1 MADAVVRPSS
11 SPPQREPIPR
21 PVPRLSRLA
30 VDRALSSH
38 DQIAAIL
45 GTEILRGIHRPGDNM
60 PSEPDLIARFQVSR
74 TVMREVMKTLAAKGL
89 VVSKTRI
96 GTRVRDPV
104 HWNFFDVD
112 VLVWRVR
119 IGLDDDFMHALTEV
133 RRALEPAAASLAAQR
148 RTATDITHLREIV
161 REMGRSGHSRQSFAE
176 ADLDF
181 HLAIAIA
188 SGNPLLRSM
197 ASVIEAA
204 LAAPFSHSSPID
216 DARDHEITVN
226 SHAAIVDAIE
236 ARDEKAAALA
246 MLKTIDIGVR
256 RIDSMRKKRAVKR
269 QAAAVAGGPR

>member
-1 MADAVVRPSS
+1 MADRAERTQSTK
-11 SPPQREPIPR
+11 QREALPR
-21 PVPRLSRLA
+21 LVPRLSRLV

-45 GTEILRGIHRPGDNM
+45 GTEILRGVHRPGDNM
-60 PSEPDLIARFQVSR
+60 PSEPDLITRFQVSR

-119 IGLDDDFMHALTEV
+119 IGLDEDFIRSLTEI
-133 RRALEPAAASLAAQR
+133 RRALEPTAAVLAAQR
-148 RTATDITHLREIV
+148 RTATDVARLRECV
-161 REMGRSGHSRQSFAE
+161 REMGRSHHSRQSFAE

-216 DARDHEITVN
+216 DASDHEITVN

-236 ARDEKAAALA
+236 ARDEQAAATA
-246 MLKTIDIGVR
+246 MLKVIDIGVR
-256 RIDSMRKKRAVKR
+256 RIDSTRKKRNSRRA
-269 QAAAVAGGPR
+269 

>member
-1 MADAVVRPSS
+1 MRGMRDLRPVVSS
-11 SPPQREPIPR
+11 R

-45 GTEILRGIHRPGDNM
+45 GTEILRGVHRPGDNM
-60 PSEPDLIARFQVSR
+60 PAEQDLIARFQVSR

-96 GTRVRDPV
+96 GTRVRDPL
-104 HWNFFDVD
+104 HWNYFDVD

-119 IGLDDDFMHALTEV
+119 VGLDDEFMRSLTEV
-133 RRALEPAAASLAAQR
+133 RRALEPAAAALAAQR
-148 RTATDITHLREIV
+148 RTSTDLAHLRDYV
-161 REMGRSGHSRQSFAE
+161 REMGHTGHSRQSFAE

-181 HLAIAIA
+181 HLAIGIA

-204 LAAPFSHSSPID
+204 LAASYAVSSPVD
-216 DARDHEITVN
+216 DASNHEITVN

-236 ARDEKAAALA
+236 ARDAQGAATA
-246 MLKTIDIGVR
+246 MLRVIDTGVR
-256 RIDSMRKKRAVKR
+256 RINSTRKQRSSKRPPSFPTA
-269 QAAAVAGGPR
+269 PE

>member
-1 MADAVVRPSS
+1 MEAL
-11 SPPQREPIPR
+11 QR

-60 PSEPDLIARFQVSR
+60 PPEPDLIARFQVSR

-89 VVSKTRI
+89 VVSRTRI
-96 GTRVRDPV
+96 GTRVRDPL
-104 HWNFFDVD
+104 HWNYFDVD

-119 IGLDDDFMHALTEV
+119 IGLDDEFMRSLTEI
-133 RRALEPAAASLAAQR
+133 RRALEPAAAALAAQR
-148 RTATDITHLREIV
+148 RTASDIAHLREYV

-181 HLAIAIA
+181 HLAIGIA

-204 LAAPFSHSSPID
+204 LAASFAHSSPVD
-216 DARDHEITVN
+216 DSSDHELTVN
-226 SHAAIVDAIE
+226 SHAAVVDAIE
-236 ARDEKAAALA
+236 ARDEPAAAAA
-246 MLKTIDIGVR
+246 MLKVIDIGVE
-256 RIDSMRKKRAVKR
+256 RIDSTRKKREAPKTPGSASR
-269 QAAAVAGGPR
+269 R

>member
-1 MADAVVRPSS
+1 MADALERTPTEK
-11 SPPQREPIPR
+11 PRQAIAR

-45 GTEILRGIHRPGDNM
+45 GIEILRGIHKPGDNM
-60 PSEPDLIARFQVSR
+60 PPEPALIARFQVSR
-74 TVMREVMKTLAAKGL
+74 TVIREVMKTLAAKGL

-119 IGLDDDFMHALTEV
+119 IGLDDDFMRSLTEI
-133 RRALEPAAASLAAQR
+133 RRALEPASAALAAQR
-148 RTATDITHLREIV
+148 RSATDIAHLREYV

-188 SGNPLLRSM
+188 SGNPLLRSI

-216 DARDHEITVN
+216 DAHHHEVTVN

-236 ARDEKAAALA
+236 ARDEQAAAAA
-246 MLKTIDIGVR
+246 MLKVIDSGVR
-256 RIDSMRKKRAVKR
+256 RIDSTRKKRNAKR
-269 QAAAVAGGPR
+269 

>member
-1 MADAVVRPSS
+1 MNAQANYRPTRQST
-11 SPPQREPIPR
+11 PR
-21 PVPRLSRLA
+21 PMPRLSRLA
-30 VDRALSSH
+30 LERAKSSH
-38 DQIAAIL
+38 DQIAATL
-45 GTEILRGIHRPGDNM
+45 GTELLKGVYTPGSNM
-60 PSEPDLIARFQVSR
+60 PSEPELIERFQVSR

-119 IGLDDDFMHALTEV
+119 IGLDDDFIRSLTEI
-133 RRALEPAAASLAAQR
+133 RRALEPTAAVLAAQR
-148 RTATDITHLREIV
+148 RTATDITRLRECV
-161 REMGRSGHSRQSFAE
+161 REMGRSDHSRQSFAE

-204 LAAPFSHSSPID
+204 LAAPYSHSSPVD
-216 DARDHEITVN
+216 DA
-226 SHAAIVDAIE
+226 S
-236 ARDEKAAALA
+236 
-246 MLKTIDIGVR
+246 
-256 RIDSMRKKRAVKR
+256 
-269 QAAAVAGGPR
+269 

>member
-1 MADAVVRPSS
+1 MEAL
-11 SPPQREPIPR
+11 QR

-60 PSEPDLIARFQVSR
+60 PPEPDLTARFQVSR

-96 GTRVRDPV
+96 GTRVRDPI
-104 HWNFFDVD
+104 HWNYFDVD

-119 IGLDDDFMHALTEV
+119 IGLDDEFMRSLTEI

-148 RTATDITHLREIV
+148 RTASDITHLREYV

-188 SGNPLLRSM
+188 SGNLLLRSM

-204 LAAPFSHSSPID
+204 LAASFSHSSPVD
-216 DARDHEITVN
+216 DASDHELTVN
-226 SHAAIVDAIE
+226 SHAAVVDAVE
-236 ARDEKAAALA
+236 ARDEHAAAAA
-246 MLKTIDIGVR
+246 MLKVIDIGVQ
-256 RIDSMRKKRAVKR
+256 RIDSTRKKREASKTH
-269 QAAAVAGGPR
+269 GPASRR

>member
-1 MADAVVRPSS
+1 MWPGGGSMADAVKRIPSIKA
-11 SPPQREPIPR
+11 REGILR

-38 DQIAAIL
+38 DQIATIL

-60 PSEPDLIARFQVSR
+60 PAEPDLIARFQVSR
-74 TVMREVMKTLAAKGL
+74 TVMREVMKTLSAKGL

-96 GTRVRDPV
+96 GTRVRDPL
-104 HWNFFDVD
+104 HWNYFDVD

-119 IGLDDDFMHALTEV
+119 IGLDDEFMRSLTEI
-133 RRALEPAAASLAAQR
+133 RRALEPAAAVLAAQR
-148 RTATDITHLREIV
+148 RTPTDIAHLREYV

-181 HLAIAIA
+181 HLGIAIA

-216 DARDHEITVN
+216 DASDHEVTVN

-236 ARDEKAAALA
+236 ARDEKAAAAA
-246 MLKTIDIGVR
+246 MLKVIDIGVR
-256 RIDSMRKKRAVKR
+256 RIDSMRKKRGASR
-269 QAAAVAGGPR
+269 R

>member
-1 MADAVVRPSS
+1 MANAVEG
-11 SPPQREPIPR
+11 PPPVKQREAIPR
-21 PVPRLSRLA
+21 PVPRLSRLT
-30 VDRALSSH
+30 VDRALSSQ
-38 DQIAAIL
+38 DQIATIL

-60 PSEPDLIARFQVSR
+60 PAEPDLIARFQVSR
-74 TVMREVMKTLAAKGL
+74 TVMREVMKTLSAKGL

-96 GTRVRDPV
+96 GTRVRDPL
-104 HWNFFDVD
+104 HWNYFDVD

-119 IGLDDDFMHALTEV
+119 IGLDDEFMRSLTEI
-133 RRALEPAAASLAAQR
+133 RRALEPAAAVLAAQR
-148 RTATDITHLREIV
+148 RTATDITHLREYV

-188 SGNPLLRSM
+188 TGNPLLRSM

-216 DARDHEITVN
+216 DASDHEITVN

-236 ARDEKAAALA
+236 ARDEKAAAAA
-246 MLKTIDIGVR
+246 MLKVIDIGVR
-256 RIDSMRKKRAVKR
+256 RIDSTRKRRSASR
-269 QAAAVAGGPR
+269 R

>member
-1 MADAVVRPSS
+1 MADAVERTPSLK
-11 SPPQREPIPR
+11 QREAIPR
-21 PVPRLSRLA
+21 PVPRLSRLT

-45 GTEILRGIHRPGDNM
+45 GTEILRGIHCPGDNM
-60 PSEPDLIARFQVSR
+60 PAEPALIARFQVSR
-74 TVMREVMKTLAAKGL
+74 TVMREVMKTLSAKGL

-96 GTRVRDPV
+96 GTRVRDPL

-119 IGLDDDFMHALTEV
+119 IGLDDEFMRSLTEI
-133 RRALEPAAASLAAQR
+133 RRALEPAAAVLAAQR
-148 RTATDITHLREIV
+148 RTPTDITHLREYV

-216 DARDHEITVN
+216 DASDHELTVN

-236 ARDEKAAALA
+236 ARDEPAAAAA
-246 MLKTIDIGVR
+246 MLKVIDIGVR
-256 RIDSMRKKRAVKR
+256 RIDSTRKKRGTSR
-269 QAAAVAGGPR
+269 RYSLESGGRV

>member
-1 MADAVVRPSS
+1 MADVAARALSRK
-11 SPPQREPIPR
+11 QRDAIPR

-30 VDRALSSH
+30 VERAMSSH

-60 PSEPDLIARFQVSR
+60 PPEPDLITRFQVSR

-119 IGLDDDFMHALTEV
+119 IGLDDDFMRSLTEI
-133 RRALEPAAASLAAQR
+133 RRALEPAAAALAAQR
-148 RTATDITHLREIV
+148 RSVNDIAQLREYV
-161 REMGRSGHSRQSFAE
+161 REMGHSGHSRQSFAE

-181 HLAIAIA
+181 HLAIGTA

-204 LAAPFSHSSPID
+204 LVASFSHSSPVD
-216 DARDHEITVN
+216 DARDHEVTVN

-236 ARDEKAAALA
+236 ARDETAAAAA
-246 MLKTIDIGVR
+246 MLKVIDIGVR
-256 RIDSMRKKRAVKR
+256 RISTRKKR
-269 QAAAVAGGPR
+269 

>member
-1 MADAVVRPSS
+1 MADPLERLP
-11 SPPQREPIPR
+11 REPIAR

-96 GTRVRDPV
+96 GTRVREPV
-104 HWNFFDVD
+104 NWNFFDVD

-119 IGLDDDFMHALTEV
+119 IGLDDDFMRSLTEV
-133 RRALEPAAASLAAQR
+133 RRALEPAAAILAAQR
-148 RTATDITHLREIV
+148 RTATDIANLREIV

-216 DARDHEITVN
+216 DAHDHEVTVN

-236 ARDEKAAALA
+236 ARNEQAAAAA

-256 RIDSMRKKRAVKR
+256 RIDSMRKKRSAKR
-269 QAAAVAGGPR
+269 S

>member
-1 MADAVVRPSS
+1 MADAVEGPPSQK
-11 SPPQREPIPR
+11 QREPIPR

-45 GTEILRGIHRPGDNM
+45 GTEILKGIHRPGDNM
-60 PSEPDLIARFQVSR
+60 PPEPDLIARFQVSR
-74 TVMREVMKTLAAKGL
+74 TVMREVTKTLAAKGL

-96 GTRVRDPV
+96 GTRVRDPL
-104 HWNFFDVD
+104 HWNYFDVD

-119 IGLDDDFMHALTEV
+119 VGLDDEFMRSLTEI
-133 RRALEPAAASLAAQR
+133 RRALEPAAAVLAAQR
-148 RTATDITHLREIV
+148 RSATDIAHLREFV
-161 REMGRSGHSRQSFAE
+161 REMGQSGHSRQSFAE

-216 DARDHEITVN
+216 DANDHEVTVN

-236 ARDEKAAALA
+236 SRDEKAAAAA
-246 MLKTIDIGVR
+246 MLKVIDIGVR
-256 RIDSMRKKRAVKR
+256 RIDSTRKK
-269 QAAAVAGGPR
+269 AATSRR

>member
-1 MADAVVRPSS
+1 MADAVERIPALK
-11 SPPQREPIPR
+11 QREGIPR
-21 PVPRLSRLA
+21 PVPRLSRLT

-45 GTEILRGIHRPGDNM
+45 GTEILRGVHRPGDNM
-60 PSEPDLIARFQVSR
+60 PPEPDLIARFQVSR
-74 TVMREVMKTLAAKGL
+74 TVMREVMKTLSAKGL

-96 GTRVRDPV
+96 GTRVRDPL
-104 HWNFFDVD
+104 HWNYFDVD

-119 IGLDDDFMHALTEV
+119 IGLDDDFMRSLTEI
-133 RRALEPAAASLAAQR
+133 RRALEPAAAVLAAQR
-148 RTATDITHLREIV
+148 RTATDLTHLREYV

-216 DARDHEITVN
+216 DASDHELTVN

-236 ARDEKAAALA
+236 ARDEQAAAAA
-246 MLKTIDIGVR
+246 MLKVIDIGVR
-256 RIDSMRKKRAVKR
+256 RIDSMRKKRSASR
-269 QAAAVAGGPR
+269 R

>member
-1 MADAVVRPSS
+1 MADAVEHPSP
-11 SPPQREPIPR
+11 PPQREPIPR

-38 DQIAAIL
+38 DQIATIL

-60 PSEPDLIARFQVSR
+60 PAEPDLIARFQVSR

-96 GTRVRDPV
+96 GTRVRDPI

-119 IGLDDDFMHALTEV
+119 IGLDDDFMRSLTEV
-133 RRALEPAAASLAAQR
+133 RRALEPAAAALAAQR
-148 RTATDITHLREIV
+148 RTATDIAHLREIV
-161 REMGRSGHSRQSFAE
+161 HEMGRSGHSRQSFAE

-216 DARDHEITVN
+216 DAHDHEVTVN

-236 ARDEKAAALA
+236 VRDELAAAAA

-256 RIDSMRKKRAVKR
+256 RIDSMRKKKR
-269 QAAAVAGGPR
+269 GAAARR

>member
-1 MADAVVRPSS
+1 MADAAARAQSRK
-11 SPPQREPIPR
+11 QRDAIPR

-30 VDRALSSH
+30 VERAMSSH

-60 PSEPDLIARFQVSR
+60 PPEPDLITRFQVSR

-89 VVSKTRI
+89 VVPKTRI

-119 IGLDDDFMHALTEV
+119 IGLDDDFMRSLTEI
-133 RRALEPAAASLAAQR
+133 RRALEPTAAALAAQR
-148 RTATDITHLREIV
+148 RSASDIAHLREYV
-161 REMGRSGHSRQSFAE
+161 HEMGRSGHSRQSFAE

-181 HLAIAIA
+181 HLAIGIA

-204 LAAPFSHSSPID
+204 LVASFSHSSPVD
-216 DARDHEITVN
+216 DAGDHEVTVN
-226 SHAAIVDAIE
+226 SHGAIVDAIE
-236 ARDEKAAALA
+236 ARDERAAAAA
-246 MLKTIDIGVR
+246 MLKVIDSGVQ
-256 RIDSMRKKRAVKR
+256 RIDSTRKKRGSKR
-269 QAAAVAGGPR
+269 

>member
-1 MADAVVRPSS
+1 MADVVDRTSTPK
-11 SPPQREPIPR
+11 QREAIPR

-45 GTEILRGIHRPGDNM
+45 GTEILRGTHRPGDNM
-60 PSEPDLIARFQVSR
+60 PAEPDLIARFQVSR

-96 GTRVRDPV
+96 GTRVRDPL
-104 HWNFFDVD
+104 HWNYFDVD

-119 IGLDDDFMHALTEV
+119 IGLDDEFMRSLTEI
-133 RRALEPAAASLAAQR
+133 RRALEPASAALAAQR
-148 RTATDITHLREIV
+148 RTSTDLAHLRDSV
-161 REMGRSGHSRQSFAE
+161 REMGQSGHSRQSFAE

-216 DARDHEITVN
+216 DPSDHELTVN
-226 SHAAIVDAIE
+226 SHAAIVNAIE
-236 ARDEKAAALA
+236 ARDEAAAAAA
-246 MLKTIDIGVR
+246 MLKVIDIGVR
-256 RIDSMRKKRAVKR
+256 RIDTTRKKRSAS
-269 QAAAVAGGPR
+269 AAR

>member
-1 MADAVVRPSS
+1 MEAL
-11 SPPQREPIPR
+11 QR

-96 GTRVRDPV
+96 GTRVRDPI
-104 HWNFFDVD
+104 HWNYFDVD

-119 IGLDDDFMHALTEV
+119 VGLDNEFMRSLTEI

-148 RTATDITHLREIV
+148 RTASDIAHLREYV

-181 HLAIAIA
+181 HLAIGIS

-204 LAAPFSHSSPID
+204 LAASFAHSSPVD
-216 DARDHEITVN
+216 DASDHELTVN
-226 SHAAIVDAIE
+226 SHAAVVDAIE
-236 ARDEKAAALA
+236 ARDEHAAAAA
-246 MLKTIDIGVR
+246 MLKVIDIGVQ
-256 RIDSMRKKRAVKR
+256 RIDSTRKKREASR
-269 QAAAVAGGPR
+269 R

>member
-1 MADAVVRPSS
+1 MAETGPRPPSAA
-11 SPPQREPIPR
+11 PREAILR

-45 GTEILRGIHRPGDNM
+45 GTEILRGIHKPGDNM
-60 PSEPDLIARFQVSR
+60 PPEPDLIARFQVSR
-74 TVMREVMKTLAAKGL
+74 TVMREVTKTLAAKGL

-104 HWNFFDVD
+104 HWNYFDVD

-119 IGLDDDFMHALTEV
+119 IGLDDDFMRSLTEI
-133 RRALEPAAASLAAQR
+133 RRALEPAAAALAAQR
-148 RTATDITHLREIV
+148 RTPSDIARLRDCV
-161 REMGRSGHSRQSFAE
+161 HEMGQSGHSRQSFAE

-216 DARDHEITVN
+216 DANDHELTVN
-226 SHAAIVDAIE
+226 AHASIVDAIE
-236 ARDEKAAALA
+236 AHDEQAAAAA
-246 MLKTIDIGVR
+246 MLKVIDIGVR
-256 RIDSMRKKRAVKR
+256 RIDSMRRKRSSQR
-269 QAAAVAGGPR
+269 

>member
-1 MADAVVRPSS
+1 MEAL
-11 SPPQREPIPR
+11 QR

-60 PSEPDLIARFQVSR
+60 PPEPDLIARFQVSR

-96 GTRVRDPV
+96 GTRVRDPI
-104 HWNFFDVD
+104 HWNYFDVD

-119 IGLDDDFMHALTEV
+119 IGLDDEFMRSLTEI

-148 RTATDITHLREIV
+148 RTASDIAHLREYL

-181 HLAIAIA
+181 HLAIAIS
-188 SGNPLLRSM
+188 SGNLLLRSM

-204 LAAPFSHSSPID
+204 LAASFSHSSPVD
-216 DARDHEITVN
+216 DASDHELTVN
-226 SHAAIVDAIE
+226 SHAAVVDAIE
-236 ARDEKAAALA
+236 ARDEHAAAAA
-246 MLKTIDIGVR
+246 MLKVIDIGVQ
-256 RIDSMRKKRAVKR
+256 RIDSTRKRR
-269 QAAAVAGGPR
+269 EGPKMPGPASRR

>member
-1 MADAVVRPSS
+1 MADVAARALSRK
-11 SPPQREPIPR
+11 QRDAIPR

-30 VDRALSSH
+30 VERAMSSH

-60 PSEPDLIARFQVSR
+60 PPEPDLITRFQVSR

-119 IGLDDDFMHALTEV
+119 IGLDDDFMRSLTEI
-133 RRALEPAAASLAAQR
+133 RRALEPAAAALAAQR
-148 RTATDITHLREIV
+148 RSVNDIAQLREYV
-161 REMGRSGHSRQSFAE
+161 REMGHSGHSRQSFAE

-181 HLAIAIA
+181 HLAIGTA

-204 LAAPFSHSSPID
+204 LVASFSHSSPVD
-216 DARDHEITVN
+216 DARDHEVTVN

-236 ARDEKAAALA
+236 ARDEPAAAAA
-246 MLKTIDIGVR
+246 MLKVIDIGVR
-256 RIDSMRKKRAVKR
+256 RIDSTRKKRGSKR
-269 QAAAVAGGPR
+269 